1 MAYQRNR
8 FIDDVDLSET
18 TSLTH
23 LLDRYDAGDDTEEV
37 SIIKHSPFYSEKQF
51 AELITKQAGLWILN
65 LNIRNIYSNIDEL
78 KLFLDRVSVSN
89 TISAICLNECWIKE
103 NSDLSTLNI
112 PNYKMFCLR
121 GNREGHGHCGLIIYV
136 HDQFKATNITLSQ
149 ESTTWDYLCIE
160 MSHYKPTS
168 KTYVV
173 CNIYRLPGMI
183 VEDFKIFVDEFSSFL
198 TSIRSLKHSAFIC
211 GDFNI
216 DLLKINSNKHFAS
229 YFDRIIA
236 KGFFPRITLPTR
248 LSETTNCTNT
258 LIDNILTNDIDDNNK
273 SKSGILIND
282 ISDHKMIFTFQ
293 EDRSFIEKHEKFVEI
308 ETYNESAVQNFIDEL
323 KSLNI
328 HDQLNNTMMHD
339 PQKNYEI
346 FSQLVK
352 FAKEKHLP
360 KKRVKYDKK
369 KHKKCKWMTSG
380 ILKSI
385 NMKDKMYKTLIQTD
399 ITNETLYNTLKET
412 FKSYRTA
419 LRKSIREAKR
429 MYYVKTFDRY
439 KNDIKKTW
447 SVINEGLNRNS
458 KGLSQNV
465 FVVENRTITDPDEIA
480 NYFNNYFINI
490 GYLLSEQIRSV
501 RPYTEYL
508 NSPTDKRLHL
518 VNLMRI
524 TF

>member
-1 MAYQRNR
+1 
-8 FIDDVDLSET
+8 
-18 TSLTH
+18 
-23 LLDRYDAGDDTEEV
+23 
-37 SIIKHSPFYSEKQF
+37 
-51 AELITKQAGLWILN
+51 
-65 LNIRNIYSNIDEL
+65 
-78 KLFLDRVSVSN
+78 
-89 TISAICLNECWIKE
+89 
-103 NSDLSTLNI
+103 
-112 PNYKMFCLR
+112 
-121 GNREGHGHCGLIIYV
+121 
-136 HDQFKATNITLSQ
+136 
-149 ESTTWDYLCIE
+149 
-160 MSHYKPTS
+160 
-168 KTYVV
+168 
-173 CNIYRLPGMI
+173 MI

-369 KHKKCKWMTSG
+369 KHKKCRWMTSG

-429 MYYVKTFDRY
+429 MYYVKTFDTY

-465 FVVENRTITDPDEIA
+465 FVVENRTVTDKDEIILITISLTLVI
-480 NYFNNYFINI
+480 YC
-490 GYLLSEQIRSV
+490 
-501 RPYTEYL
+501 L
-508 NSPTDKRLHL
+508 NKLDLYVHTL
-518 VNLMRI
+518 N
-524 TF
+524 T

>member
-1 MAYQRNR
+1 M
-8 FIDDVDLSET
+8 
-18 TSLTH
+18 
-23 LLDRYDAGDDTEEV
+23 
-37 SIIKHSPFYSEKQF
+37 
-51 AELITKQAGLWILN
+51 
-65 LNIRNIYSNIDEL
+65 

-112 PNYKMFCLR
+112 PNYNMFCLR
-121 GNREGHGHCGLIIYV
+121 GNREGHGHCGLVIYV

-293 EDRSFIEKHEKFVEI
+293 EDRSFIEKYEKLIEI

-339 PQKNYEI
+339 V
-346 FSQLVK
+346 FTML
-352 FAKEKHLP
+352 
-360 KKRVKYDKK
+360 
-369 KHKKCKWMTSG
+369 M
-380 ILKSI
+380 
-385 NMKDKMYKTLIQTD
+385 
-399 ITNETLYNTLKET
+399 LY
-412 FKSYRTA
+412 
-419 LRKSIREAKR
+419 
-429 MYYVKTFDRY
+429 M
-439 KNDIKKTW
+439 
-447 SVINEGLNRNS
+447 
-458 KGLSQNV
+458 
-465 FVVENRTITDPDEIA
+465 
-480 NYFNNYFINI
+480 
-490 GYLLSEQIRSV
+490 
-501 RPYTEYL
+501 
-508 NSPTDKRLHL
+508 
-518 VNLMRI
+518 
-524 TF
+524 